1 MNGDA
6 LKVNFGGFVPLS
18 TVDWPGRAVC
28 TVFFRG
34 CPVRCAYCQNRAI
47 LGGTDLREVGEV
59 RSMISSSG
67 FLVSGVIFSG
77 GEATAQLQPLA
88 ALARA
93 AHDLGLATG
102 VQTNGVYPATL
113 AHLIENGLV
122 DRVAL
127 DIKTR
132 WERYP
137 NLFGV
142 DLVAEVQQSLELC
155 RTAHQ
160 EGRLKEFEVVVTL
173 FSGCES
179 DVQYIAA
186 TAGGVDL
193 VLQQGVQ
200 EKLAPLT
207 DHDLQRVAD
216 QIGRRVRIRTRIRGE
231 YWYEGNRDRWIAGER

>member
-6 LKVNFGGFVPLS
+6 LKVNFGGFIPLS

-34 CPVRCAYCQNRAI
+34 CPVRCPYCQNRALLSGI
-47 LGGTDLREVGEV
+47 DLREVGEV
-59 RSMISSSG
+59 ADLISSTV

-77 GEATAQLQPLA
+77 GEPTGQGQPLA
-88 ALARA
+88 ALASA
-93 AHDLGLATG
+93 AHELGLATG
-102 VQTNGVYPATL
+102 VQTNGVYPAIL
-113 AHLIENGLV
+113 DHLIENGQI
-122 DRVAL
+122 DRIAL

-132 WERYP
+132 WEQYP

-142 DLVAEVQQSLELC
+142 DLVAEVQQSLDLC
-155 RTAHQ
+155 RIAYL

-173 FSGCES
+173 FHGCES

-186 TAGGVDL
+186 AAEGVDL

-200 EKLAPLT
+200 GRIAPLT
-207 DHDLQRVAD
+207 DHELQRVAD
-216 QIGRRVRIRTRIRGE
+216 QIGRRVRIRTRTGGE
-231 YWYEGNRDRWIAGER
+231 YWYEGNRDRWVAGER